1 MFVAHF
7 DIDAFYASV
16 AVRDNPALR
25 GKPVAV
31 AGSHRRSVVLT
42 ASYEA
47 RSFGVKSA
55 IPLYR
60 ALELCPELTV
70 VPPDMAKY
78 KMVSREVF
86 AIFSSRGHA
95 VEGLSMDEA
104 FVDFGDVSLDEATE
118 LAAAIRAE
126 VLEATRL
133 TVSGGVASGK
143 LIAKI
148 ASDSCKPN
156 GLLSIAPGDEAAFLA
171 PMPVGRLWGI
181 GPKTALRL
189 QTLGISSIGE
199 VAALDDLRAR
209 EIFGSWGPEVRDLA
223 RGIDRRTVEPERETK
238 SISTEET
245 FEYDVRDERRL
256 IELLKEQARELAD
269 KLEREDCSASTVG
282 IKIKRA
288 DFRVFGRQTHLL
300 EPTRDARRIFR
311 AAMHCLRRAGLH
323 GTPVRL
329 LGLRVASLSLGEPK
343 QISFFDAV
351 QEKAPAESTPTQ

>member
-16 AVRDNPALR
+16 AVRDNPTLR
-25 GKPVAV
+25 GKPVAI

-47 RSFGVKSA
+47 RPFGVRSA
-55 IPLYR
+55 LPLYR
-60 ALELCPELTV
+60 ALELCPELIV
-70 VPPDMAKY
+70 VPPEMAKY
-78 KMVSREVF
+78 KAVSREVF
-86 AIFSSRGHA
+86 AVFGSRGHA

-104 FVDFGDVSLDEATE
+104 FVDFGDVALDDATA

-133 TVSGGVASGK
+133 TISAGVATGK

-156 GLLSIAPGDEAAFLA
+156 GLLAIAPGEEAEFLA

-189 QTLGISSIGE
+189 QTFGISLIGD
-199 VAALDDLRAR
+199 VAALDDAHAR
-209 EIFGSWGPEVRDLA
+209 EIFGSWGLEVRDLA

-245 FEYDVRDERRL
+245 FEYDVRDQRRL
-256 IELLKEQARELAD
+256 IDVLREQSRELAG
-269 KLEREDCSASTVG
+269 KLEREGCSASTVG
-282 IKIKRA
+282 VKIKRA
-288 DFRVFGRQTHLL
+288 DFRVFGRQTHLH
-300 EPTRDARRIFR
+300 EPTQDPRRIFR
-311 AAMHCLRRAGLH
+311 AALYCLQRAELH

-329 LGLRVASLSLGEPK
+329 LGLRVASLSIGEPK
-343 QISFFDAV
+343 QISFFEAV
-351 QEKAPAESTPTQ
+351 RERTPAESTPPQ